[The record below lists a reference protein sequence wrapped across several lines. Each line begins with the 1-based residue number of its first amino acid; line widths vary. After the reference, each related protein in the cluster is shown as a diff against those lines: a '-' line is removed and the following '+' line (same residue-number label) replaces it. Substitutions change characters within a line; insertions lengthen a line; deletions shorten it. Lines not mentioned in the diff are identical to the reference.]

1 MIPGARAIHCEFV
14 APFPRKNGQIL
25 VVFSSVQ
32 EGVNYGGFVGNVYP
46 KWMTGSKGHV
56 LDPVIQ
62 KPP

>member
-1 MIPGARAIHCEFV
+1 LTCDFV
-14 APFPRKNGQIL
+14 RSWRTLAL
-25 VVFSSVQ
+25 AS
-32 EGVNYGGFVGNVYP
+32 NYGGFVGNVYP